1 MRVAIFGAHSPIDG
15 VDQPLIHSPNDS
27 EIKNSCM
34 RCGLNYWR
42 DGKVRCEEKLER
54 DMHNIWHIGDAW

>member
-1 MRVAIFGAHSPIDG
+1 
-15 VDQPLIHSPNDS
+15 
-27 EIKNSCM
+27 
-34 RCGLNYWR
+34 LNYWR